1 MKGIPVNSPPLSSIQ
16 RSGRKY
22 LSNQSFSIFIAI
34 SSDVLLLIR
43 EISGKL
49 VTVLT
54 QVRARNS
61 IVCAATVIFHGPIK
75 STVTSDHG
83 NNNAFLGGSSPK
95 TSTGC

>member
-1 MKGIPVNSPPLSSIQ
+1 MCTIDE
-16 RSGRKY
+16 RSGRRN
-22 LSNQSFSIFIAI
+22 LFNQSFSNFIAI
-34 SSDVLLLIR
+34 YSDVLLLIR

-61 IVCAATVIFHGPIK
+61 IAYAVTVIFHGPIK
-75 STVTSDHG
+75 SIVTSEHC

-95 TSTGC
+95 TSTR